1 MVSLLVSPWAAALL
15 ILTGL
20 SLALAVILVPSTRA
34 AARRRVGAVE
44 QESALSRLSQ
54 TATEAIGRSVA
65 RGRRGLAWERA
76 LDRAGFTQ
84 TLPEYL
90 LLVGAAVLVGL
101 AVGVVLGSVVIA
113 VLLGGFAVA
122 GGVLLVSIKAER
134 RRSAFAEQLDDILTL
149 LASNLRA
156 GHSLQQ
162 SLDSLTT
169 DTEDPAA
176 GEISRAV
183 TQIRVGRDTTEALA
197 DVAERMD
204 SDDFRWVVQAI
215 AIHRMVGGNL
225 SEVLDTVAET
235 IRSRGQLRRQVEAL
249 SAEGKLSGRVLM
261 ALPFFVVLV
270 LSFLNPGYL
279 SVFTTTTLG
288 FLMIGVAVLL
298 LVVGFFWM
306 RATVKVEF

>member
-1 MVSLLVSPWAAALL
+1 MSLILSPWAAALL
-15 ILTGL
+15 ILAGL
-20 SLALAVILVPSTRA
+20 GLALAVILVPSTGA
-34 AARRRVGAVE
+34 AARRRVGATQ
-44 QESALSRLSQ
+44 QESALTR
-54 TATEAIGRSVA
+54 ATERATASIASTVA

-76 LDRAGFTQ
+76 LDRAGFAY

-90 LLVGAAVLVGL
+90 LLVGAAALVGF

-113 VLLGGFAVA
+113 VMLVGFAVA
-122 GGVLLVSIKAER
+122 GSVMLVSVKAER
-134 RRSAFAEQLDDILTL
+134 RRNAFAEQLDDLLTL

-162 SLDSLTT
+162 SLDSLTA

-261 ALPFFVVLV
+261 ALPFFVILV
-270 LSFLNPGYL
+270 LSFVSPGYL

-288 FLMIGVAVLL
+288 FLMMGAAGVL

-306 RATVKVEF
+306 RATVKVTF